1 MRVWLETGRTHQI
14 RVHFASIGMPLVGDG
29 MYGTDEMKL
38 GHQLLHCAK
47 VSFVHPVTGERM
59 TLEAP
64 MPEDMRKIVETLN
77 T

>member
-1 MRVWLETGRTHQI
+1 
-14 RVHFASIGMPLVGDG
+14 

-47 VSFVHPVTGERM
+47 VSFVHPVTGEKM
-59 TLEAP
+59 TLKAP

>member
-1 MRVWLETGRTHQI
+1 
-14 RVHFASIGMPLVGDG
+14 

-47 VSFVHPVTGERM
+47 VRFVHPVTGERM
-59 TLEAP
+59 TLKAP

>member
-1 MRVWLETGRTHQI
+1 
-14 RVHFASIGMPLVGDG
+14 MPLVGDG
-29 MYGTDEMKL
+29 MYGTDEMML